1 MNKSLHLVKMGSVN
15 IQLACVRITYLAIL
29 LLIPV
34 YTEAMFTNKGYKRL
48 PEVNSDSDIKNLKD
62 VQRSLVT
69 LIKQS
74 CHFTSKHAAAFV
86 VINEAFIGFKG
97 SQRRLKETLQPFIS
111 AEIATLL
118 SEHKDQTTKPMF
130 DINHLRAACN
140 QMKQTRTKGST
151 K

>member
-1 MNKSLHLVKMGSVN
+1 M
-15 IQLACVRITYLAIL
+15 QLACVRLTYIAIL

-34 YTEAMFTNKGYKRL
+34 YTEAMLTNKGYKRV
-48 PEVNSDSDIKNLKD
+48 PEIKSDSDIKNLKD
-62 VQRSLVT
+62 VQSSLVT

-74 CHFTSKHAAAFV
+74 CHFTSKHTAFFL
-86 VINEAFIGFKG
+86 VINEAFTGFKG
-97 SQRRLKETLQPFIS
+97 NQRRLKETLQPFIS

-118 SEHKDQTTKPMF
+118 SEHNDQTTKPMF

-140 QMKQTRTKGST
+140 QMKQSRTKGAA